1 MPYPKSPRGKLTWF
15 PTINYELCIAD
26 LGCLN
31 FCPSEVFHWERDTG
45 RPVVAHPH
53 NCILGCDI
61 CRQGCKTGA
70 ISLPK
75 RNQWREALLRL
86 RSASATSGARLHL
99 SKRGS
104 LLL

>member
-1 MPYPKSPRGKLTWF
+1 MPDPKSLRGKLPWF
-15 PTINYELCIAD
+15 PTINYKLCIAD

-31 FCPSEVFHWERDTG
+31 YCSSDVFRWESDTG

-53 NCILGCDI
+53 NCVPGCDI

-70 ISLPK
+70 LSLPK
-75 RNQWREALLRL
+75 RKEWREALLRL

-99 SKRGS
+99 SKRGFP
-104 LLL
+104 LL